1 MPDVIDFLVLQ
12 QFYNEAKEHNWQP
25 GWSLDCVH
33 VLFVVGRCPLS
44 WDLVFNFPLRHAFP
58 QHH

>member
-25 GWSLDCVH
+25 GWSLDRVHACCVH
-33 VLFVVGRCPLS
+33 ILHASISSFLPS
-44 WDLVFNFPLRHAFP
+44 RHAVP

>member
-25 GWSLDCVH
+25 GRSLDCVH
-33 VLFVVGRCPLS
+33 TCCDVHSCVLSSEPLS
-44 WDLVFNFPLRHAFP
+44 CLFLL
-58 QHH
+58 

>member
-25 GWSLDCVH
+25 GEYFDFTHQTSQKVN
-33 VLFVVGRCPLS
+33 GGKS
-44 WDLVFNFPLRHAFP
+44 I
-58 QHH
+58 Q